1 MKQHP
6 TLPTFGEIVPGEGGR
21 LGGIMRGAVVNGV
34 RQPDYALIVP
44 DMPTISLA
52 WGKYGEEVPGAD
64 SLTDGLTNTKA
75 MLKKKCPPALHIAK
89 MTVDGHSDFYLPARG
104 ELWAL
109 RANAPELFDKVW
121 HWGSTQNSRDGA
133 VVQDFEDGIS
143 TWYGKDYECRV
154 RAVRRVQLHHFN
166 A

>member
-21 LGGIMRGAVVNGV
+21 LGGIMRGAMVNGV

-44 DMPTISLA
+44 DMPTISLP
-52 WGKYGEEVPGAD
+52 WGKYDEEVKGAD
-64 SLTDGLTNTKA
+64 SLTDGLTNTQA
-75 MLKKKCPPALHIAK
+75 MLKKKCPPALHISK

-121 HWGSTQNSRDGA
+121 HWGSTQLSRNTA
-133 VVQDFEDGIS
+133 IVQAFEVGFSHWD
-143 TWYGKDYECRV
+143 GKDAEYRV